1 MTETLSEKARKH
13 EVANILAKLKSGKT
27 LTGPERRLIR
37 EHEER
42 SAVGTWEDVA
52 KHVGASLRSVHM
64 WRKEK
69 DSPQN
74 ADLSAWSQWCE
85 QKGKLARGAKGNSPD
100 FNLSRAR
107 KMQAEA
113 ELAEIKLAA
122 AKRDNLPRIEVEEQL
137 IRICRALQVGLDAL
151 AGELPPIIA
160 GMDAPAMEPHIKRA
174 HRLLCNAWADG
185 AAEIVGGDWKPPSFD
200 ELRENQPK

>member
-1 MTETLSEKARKH
+1 MKKNPNSLEAIAKRHGIGLSTLRRYRDSGIDINDPEAV
-13 EVANILAKLKSGKT
+13 ESAK
-27 LTGPERRLIR
+27 E
-37 EHEER
+37 
-42 SAVGTWEDVA
+42 A
-52 KHVGASLRSVHM
+52 
-64 WRKEK
+64 
-69 DSPQN
+69 
-74 ADLSAWSQWCE
+74 
-85 QKGKLARGAKGNSPD
+85 KGKAARAGQGTANDTPDLAR
-100 FNLSRAR
+100 SRAR

-185 AAEIVGGDWKPPSFD
+185 AAEIVGGDWRPPSFAHD
-200 ELRENQPK
+200 EPK

>member
-1 MTETLSEKARKH
+1 MKRPSQASIAKAHGINLSTLRRYMAAGVDIYDDDQVAEAKSEKA
-13 EVANILAKLKSGKT
+13 AK
-27 LTGPERRLIR
+27 
-37 EHEER
+37 
-42 SAVGTWEDVA
+42 A
-52 KHVGASLRSVHM
+52 
-64 WRKEK
+64 
-69 DSPQN
+69 
-74 ADLSAWSQWCE
+74 
-85 QKGKLARGAKGNSPD
+85 ARGAAANDTPD
-100 FNLSRAR
+100 LARSRAR

-160 GMDAPAMEPHIKRA
+160 GMDAPSMEPHIKRA

-185 AAEIVGGDWKPPSFD
+185 AAEIVGGDWRPPSFD
-200 ELRENQPK
+200 ELRKQ

>member
-1 MTETLSEKARKH
+1 MT
-13 EVANILAKLKSGKT
+13 LAQ
-27 LTGPERRLIR
+27 I
-37 EHEER
+37 
-42 SAVGTWEDVA
+42 A
-52 KHVGASLRSVHM
+52 KHHGIA
-64 WRKEK
+64 
-69 DSPQN
+69 
-74 ADLSAWSQWCE
+74 LSTLKRYRAAGIDIHDDDAMQAAKAEGQS
-85 QKGKLARGAKGNSPD
+85 KAARGAAANDTPD
-100 FNLSRAR
+100 LARSRAR

-160 GMDAPAMEPHIKRA
+160 GMDAPSMEPHIKRA

-185 AAEIVGGDWKPPSFD
+185 AAEIVGGDWRPPSFD

>member
-1 MTETLSEKARKH
+1 MKRPSQASIAKAHGINLSTLRRYMAAGVDIYDDDQVTAAKSEKA
-13 EVANILAKLKSGKT
+13 AK
-27 LTGPERRLIR
+27 
-37 EHEER
+37 
-42 SAVGTWEDVA
+42 A
-52 KHVGASLRSVHM
+52 
-64 WRKEK
+64 
-69 DSPQN
+69 
-74 ADLSAWSQWCE
+74 
-85 QKGKLARGAKGNSPD
+85 ARGAAANDTPD
-100 FNLSRAR
+100 LARSRAR

-185 AAEIVGGDWKPPSFD
+185 AAEIVGGDWRPPSFD